1 MPAKDLAELATQL
14 AESLVE
20 RRQFVDA
27 ARLYIDYGTD
37 DTAIEKAVNALSKGY
52 HFTEAIRVVTL
63 SPLLMLISGQR

>member
-1 MPAKDLAELATQL
+1 MPAKDLAELAIQL

-37 DTAIEKAVNALSKGY
+37 DTAIEKGVNALAKGY

-63 SPLLMLISGQR
+63 SPLLILTSG